1 MAILQPDLIKVEGV
15 DETIPLFEFRSEKL
29 KPSVFIV
36 AGQHGGEI
44 SGIGVAYRL
53 IEYLKG
59 IDIQGRVS
67 IIPILNVWGVR
78 AGTREN
84 PLDGINMN
92 SCYEGGGKSF
102 SYRLAGLVKELAVEY
117 DYVLDLH
124 SAGYARYERHII
136 FHRDSDIQIAR
147 HFGFQ
152 FLIKR
157 LTGKEGK
164 GGSLTSVLSD
174 LGKTALTLEM
184 GGGHVVYREDLEA
197 GLEGIL
203 RFFGRVGPVDVG
215 LSLRK
220 TPLDKVYREDCRVLV
235 KAEEEGIYLP
245 GAELGQEVKE
255 GESLGGFIPPDG
267 SGLKEVEAPQ
277 GGWLIYLRNKS
288 RIGRGETIAA
298 LIPR

>member
-15 DETIPLFEFRSEKL
+15 DERITLFEFRGGEL

-53 IEYLKG
+53 IECLKG

-67 IIPILNVWGVR
+67 MIPILNVWGVR

-84 PLDGINMN
+84 PLDGITIN
-92 SCYEGGGKSF
+92 SCYEGGAESL
-102 SYRLAGLVKELAVEY
+102 SYRLADLVKELAAGY

-136 FHRDSDIQIAR
+136 FHHDNDIEIAR
-147 HFGFQ
+147 HVGFQ

-157 LTGKEGK
+157 FTGKEGK

-174 LGKTALTLEM
+174 LGKTALTLEL

-203 RFFGRVGPVDVG
+203 RFFGRVGLVDVG
-215 LSLRK
+215 LSLKK
-220 TPLDKVYREDCRVLV
+220 TPLDRVYREDCRVLV

-245 GAELGQEVKE
+245 GAELGREVKE
-255 GESLGGFIPPDG
+255 GESLGDFIPLDEP
-267 SGLKEVEAPQ
+267 SLKEVEAPQ
-277 GGWLIYLRNKS
+277 CGWLIYLRNKS

-298 LIPR
+298 LIPK